1 MSTCFRRT
9 HSGRHR
15 LKIPRNP
22 GTAGATDEEPAGE
35 GQGTI
40 RTPARAGAALRGDRV
55 CCKPAR
61 SCCSTERIHRNSP
74 PPRASPPLQPRVTAT
89 TAATPECRGAM
100 VPGKV
105 LASPANN
112 RLHCP
117 NPVPHLTPAPGEP
130 YRSAVPGNIEDIY
143 PEQVLDNG
151 QKAISRPEIE
161 YQHKQLLLTMTL
173 I

>member
-55 CCKPAR
+55 CCKPAKLLLHGKNT
-61 SCCSTERIHRNSP
+61 SKLSAP
-74 PPRASPPLQPRVTAT
+74 P
-89 TAATPECRGAM
+89 GI
-100 VPGKV
+100 
-105 LASPANN
+105 
-112 RLHCP
+112 
-117 NPVPHLTPAPGEP
+117 PAPSTARHRHHRSDPGVQGRNGSRKSARITGQQPIALPEP
-130 YRSAVPGNIEDIY
+130 STSPHPGARGTIPFGSPRQYRRH
-143 PEQVLDNG
+143 
-151 QKAISRPEIE
+151 ISRTSPWQRSEDAKSTGNRISS
-161 YQHKQLLLTMTL
+161 QV
-173 I
+173 